1 MSQTPP
7 PRWALLASVFADQP
21 QTVPSPALP
30 RRTPRE
36 TRAWKLGLQERG
48 QDRERHKSPR
58 DAQGAAQSGALSGED
73 EKKGGCQT
81 RDMREREQ
89 EKPEGPS
96 LSITGTRDLSVLIRS
111 TPYLVPSLPGM
122 TREGEEKP
130 GKAPELDRGPHP
142 SPHRAPPSYLVPKQ
156 SLRPWGCA
164 SYGPRDESA
173 ASSGS
178 RCAQML
184 AAVKSTKGLPVRAP
198 PLASLL
204 PGPIRRAPGWIMQ
217 RTWARDLGG
226 ELDRAGGVREPGET
240 AVARAGESR
249 VGVKPPRRPR
259 ARVFTRPARPAPP
272 IPGTAR
278 PVFL

>member
-1 MSQTPP
+1 MPTN
-7 PRWALLASVFADQP
+7 PRQSLPQLSLGGRPEKLARGSWISRSAARIGRDTRALGTLRAPLSP
-21 QTVPSPALP
+21 VPSVA
-30 RRTPRE
+30 RT
-36 TRAWKLGLQERG
+36 K
-48 QDRERHKSPR
+48 K
-58 DAQGAAQSGALSGED
+58 
-73 EKKGGCQT
+73 KKGGVPNP
-81 RDMREREQ
+81 RYAG
-89 EKPEGPS
+89 EG
-96 LSITGTRDLSVLIRS
+96 TGEARGPQSEYYGNPGSSVLIRS

-164 SYGPRDESA
+164 SYGPRDEAA

-204 PGPIRRAPGWIMQ
+204 PGPTRSAPGWIMQ
-217 RTWARDLGG
+217 RTWARDLSG